1 MPSPTDRL
9 RAGADRALRDAAPA
23 RRMRTKL
30 ASDRL
35 AAWGGEG
42 AVRLLDAGCDV
53 GLLSL
58 ALARRLP
65 RWKIEAVDVN
75 DDMLQ
80 LGRTWAAEEGL
91 SQIEFRHA
99 DVTRDLPAG
108 TYDAVVA
115 LECLTVIPDLDGALS
130 GLAGA
135 LRPGGL
141 FVAHVP
147 DHDWEPVLRGSA
159 DEWPTAVRHGFK
171 AEEFAELLDGHGLRV
186 TWTHGTMRTP
196 LHAAQEVR
204 DRIKHA
210 STRIRLAAHPGLTA
224 AAWLEGHGIAF
235 GPARGLYVE
244 AVRR

>member
-1 MPSPTDRL
+1 MPSPMNRL
-9 RAGADRALRDAAPA
+9 RASAERVLRDAAPA

-42 AVRLLDAGCDV
+42 LVRLLDAGSDV

-58 ALARRLP
+58 ALARRFP
-65 RWKIEAVDVN
+65 HWTIEAVDVN
-75 DDMLQ
+75 DEMLQ
-80 LGRTWAAEEGL
+80 LGRTWAAEAGL
-91 SQIEFRHA
+91 DRIEFRHA

-115 LECLTVIPDLDGALS
+115 LECLTVIPDLDGALR
-130 GLAGA
+130 GLAGS

-147 DHDWEPVLRGSA
+147 DRDWAPVLPGSER
-159 DEWPTAVRHGFK
+159 EWPTAVRHGFK
-171 AEEFAELLDGHGLRV
+171 ADEFAALLDGHGLRV
-186 TWTHGTMRTP
+186 TWTQGTMHTA
-196 LHAAQEVR
+196 LHAAQELR
-204 DRIKHA
+204 DRFKHSPA
-210 STRIRLAAHPGLTA
+210 RARLALHPALVA
-224 AAWLEGHGIAF
+224 AASLEGHGITF